1 MRQAIVAASL
11 YGSKTAFAKQ
21 CGALVC
27 RLPVNLL
34 SCSLLIAFA
43 AVKVMRRGVIAGL
56 KVHTSTPCCLV
67 NVAPCSLAEQFCL
80 AAFLTMSCCDLKQR
94 KRGGLAVISPP
105 PFLGFWSKKAHCE
118 VCCKAG
124 GASRRTRFHTHQAT
138 RYAGVYR
145 QADSHTFVSFLC

>member
-105 PFLGFWSKKAHCE
+105 LSSSFWSQHLIVRDTARQNWA
-118 VCCKAG
+118 AG
-124 GASRRTRFHTHQAT
+124 EPAAVTYTLVHL
-138 RYAGVYR
+138 V
-145 QADSHTFVSFLC
+145 VL